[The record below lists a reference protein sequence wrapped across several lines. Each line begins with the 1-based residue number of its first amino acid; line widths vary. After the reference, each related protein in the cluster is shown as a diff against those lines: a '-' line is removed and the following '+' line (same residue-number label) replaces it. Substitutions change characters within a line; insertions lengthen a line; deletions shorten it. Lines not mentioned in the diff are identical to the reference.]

1 MKCLECEDMA
11 CKVFTCKDET
21 WTGYCMNEQSP
32 RYHTP
37 VTGESGCN
45 IIIEQV
51 LFNE

>member
-11 CKVFTCKDET
+11 CRVFYHRTEQWEGFCT
-21 WTGYCMNEQSP
+21 NSQSP

-45 IIIEQV
+45 IVKDKELLKV
-51 LFNE
+51 